1 MASSNTSDN
10 TDNNISVLESL
21 LSAREERLIKL
32 YEETSGKEAVRLS
45 AVGITSQTVDV
56 VRPSVSEDIST
67 TGDVALPGDS
77 NPSPDVA
84 VPRDS
89 SASMEDNAATAAGDS
104 STITQHNAT
113 SDLQQLLQPSL
124 DELKKRTDR
133 SIKNILRR
141 RVLRE
146 SVGQ

>member
-1 MASSNTSDN
+1 MASSIASDN
-10 TDNNISVLESL
+10 IGNNASVLESL

-32 YEETSGKEAVRLS
+32 YEETSGKEAVRRS
-45 AVGITSQTVDV
+45 AVDITSQTVDI

-67 TGDVALPGDS
+67 AGDVVLPGDS

-89 SASMEDNAATAAGDS
+89 GASMEDNAATAAGDS